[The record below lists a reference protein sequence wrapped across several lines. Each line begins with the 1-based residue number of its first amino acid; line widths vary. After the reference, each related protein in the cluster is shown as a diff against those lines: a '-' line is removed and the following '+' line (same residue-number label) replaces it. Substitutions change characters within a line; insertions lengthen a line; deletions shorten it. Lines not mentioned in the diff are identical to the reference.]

1 MLSCR
6 SNGSAALRR
15 CSQASLH
22 DHRPYSSKVRA
33 FPFVVSRER
42 AIEDLSFWTSMFTGN
57 KMFSAWLRRI
67 LPGLNIE
74 ALRPSRL
81 QAVYLPT
88 WIADAEVSANALFK
102 QPASDTEYVKET
114 AQALFTFCCLVTGYV
129 FPPLSTRNLISPKVL
144 STEPVPWSEALRKN
158 GADDVLCLPFSV
170 TPFKLIEAAR
180 SMSLADA
187 TISNSFR
194 FEPSSVEETMMAAYP
209 VLLPAYLAQF
219 NIDTIVDGN
228 PANVKLTSFIEASHN
243 EPRIMVEVVEAV
255 AEWINLLGQK
265 VPDIIVRGET
275 SRSLAQFGV
284 VRSLLAGSA
293 TLNHKRRLERWID
306 KAGAS
311 TTALPSYRERYFGK
325 TEAEAAR
332 AINWED
338 VRIRPFI
345 AEEREANW
353 KYMAA
358 GEELFFVKQVSLAYE
373 RRRENAQPKT
383 EGVQE
388 ESIALSIPEEAEA
401 IQKHIENAKKKREG
415 LKPDWLAQ
423 YELQQRLSID
433 PSGENAAGTEH
444 ATAADRTS
452 SADTS
457 SSTSHG

>member
-1 MLSCR
+1 MLSVR
-6 SNGSAALRR
+6 SNGTAALRR
-15 CSQASLH
+15 CSQASLYG
-22 DHRPYSSKVRA
+22 HRPYSSKVRA

-42 AIEDLSFWTSMFTGN
+42 AAEDLSFWTSMFTGN

-74 ALRPSRL
+74 ALKPSRL

-88 WIADAEVSANALFK
+88 WIIDAEVTANALFK
-102 QPASDTEYVKET
+102 QSAGDTDYKKEI
-114 AQALFTFCCLVTGYV
+114 AQALFTVCTVPGYV
-129 FPPLSTRNLISPKVL
+129 FPPLSTRNLISPKVQ
-144 STEPVPWSEALRKN
+144 STEPVPWSEALRKD

-170 TPFKLIEAAR
+170 TPLKLIEAAR

-194 FEPSSVEETMMAAYP
+194 FEPSSVEETMIAAYP
-209 VLLPAYLAQF
+209 ILLPAYLAQF

-228 PANVKLTSFIEASHN
+228 PANVKLTSFMEASHN
-243 EPRIMVEVVEAV
+243 EPRIMVEVVDPV

-275 SRSLAQFGV
+275 SRSLARFGV

-306 KAGAS
+306 GAGAS
-311 TTALPSYRERYFGK
+311 LTALLSYRERYFGK
-325 TEAEAAR
+325 TEEEAAR
-332 AINWED
+332 GVNWED

-358 GEELFFVKQVSLAYE
+358 GEELYFMKQISLAYE
-373 RRRENAQPKT
+373 RRRENARPKT

-388 ESIALSIPEEAEA
+388 ESIALSIPEEAEV
-401 IQKHIENAKKKREG
+401 IQKHIENAQKKREG

-423 YELQQRLSID
+423 YELQQRLSTD
-433 PSGENAAGTEH
+433 PSRENAAGTGH
-444 ATAADRTS
+444 ATAADWTSAADSSRTS
-452 SADTS
+452 
-457 SSTSHG
+457 HR